1 MVIMI
6 TYFNKPIDFLYETI
20 IKIKPLIVF
29 YLSWIFIHYISSQLY
44 IYYCVP
50 ANFFGIFLSPILSM
64 TPYCTAFRWVIYEAG
79 NIFYGMWI
87 ALGTWI
93 AANLLIYK

>member
-1 MVIMI
+1 MI
-6 TYFNKPIDFLYETI
+6 ISFHKYLDFFIETI
-20 IKIKPLIVF
+20 IKIKPLILF
-29 YLSWIFIHYISSQLY
+29 YLSWIFIHYVCSQLY

-50 ANFFGIFLSPILSM
+50 ANLFGIFISPFLSM

-87 ALGTWI
+87 SLGAWM